1 MVQSELA
8 AVNAMLTAIG
18 DTPVNDLTVIH
29 SDIQA
34 AQNMLEEHS
43 VNLQSEGWYFN
54 TEVFSYTLDTDGKQA
69 LPTNT
74 LFADTSNTDLV
85 RRGSYVYDLKNHTF
99 NLSTRDL
106 TYDTIKLVYQL
117 TLAELPP
124 LAYNVLVMR
133 AKMQFITELEA
144 DTAKVQLLAR
154 QEQNT
159 YFQLKKLNLQFSEP
173 CALQSPAAVKL
184 LRGTQYYSMYR
195 R

>member
-34 AQNMLEEHS
+34 AQNLLEEQS

-54 TEVFSYTLDTDGKQA
+54 TETFEYSLDVDGKQA
-69 LPTNT
+69 IPTNT
-74 LFADTSNTDLV
+74 LFVDTSNTDLV
-85 RRGSYVYDLKNHTF
+85 RRGSYVYDTKNHTF
-99 NLSTRDL
+99 DLSTRDL
-106 TYDTIKLVYQL
+106 TYDTLKLVYKL
-117 TLAELPP
+117 ELSDLPP
-124 LAYNVLVMR
+124 LAYNVIVMR

-144 DTAKVQLLAR
+144 DTAKVQMLGR
-154 QEQNT
+154 QERDT

-173 CALQSPAAVKL
+173 NALQSPAARRL
-184 LRGTQYYSMYR
+184 LMGTQYYSTYR

>member
-8 AVNAMLTAIG
+8 AVNALLTSIG

-29 SDIQA
+29 SDIET
-34 AQNMLEEHS
+34 AQNILDGHS

-54 TEVFSYTLDTDGKQA
+54 TEVFAYTLDTDGKQA

-74 LFADTSNTDLV
+74 LFADTSNIELV

-106 TYDTIKLVYQL
+106 TRDTIKLVYQL
-117 TLAELPP
+117 TLEELPP

-154 QEQNT
+154 QEQST